1 MGIPPDQ
8 QILIFAGKQLEDGQ
22 ILSDYNIPPEIFVQ
36 TLTGKTITV
45 KAEASDSIDNVKAK
59 IQDKEGIP
67 PDQKRLIFSG
77 KQIKDDRPLSDSNIQ
92 KESTFHLVLDLKGG
106 MQIFVKTLTAKTITL
121 EVEASESIKK
131 ELIKRST
138 DEKSFCLKNCKE
150 SFKKNYFNVIYL
162 GAFGTPFV
170 GGLIATTDKSM
181 STLAA
186 GVVEGLLLAIVYN
199 WKEDFVKTIEEK
211 FMANCENKCDG
222 ENENLDQ
229 ENEEKLMK
237 VLNKTIGFAKAAE
250 EYKQFITDL
259 RSSEEKFH
267 LKDAPKLVKY
277 EKIITRIAFLTQMF
291 EQSHQA
297 KSEEE
302 RKMLR
307 DMYLEEARDSDDNDN
322 GLIHSFYMLNQL
334 VTGQTVL
341 GDMFGDF
348 YGAGEQKSVLA
359 LDTSLCN
366 PESFKKLSRLVSSV
380 IIQLKDVFPDQAD
393 FLDDF
398 IAKSILDC
406 DKSIRSVCRPIR

>member
-186 GVVEGLLLAIVYN
+186 GVAEGLLLAIVYN

-250 EYKQFITDL
+250 EYKKFITDL

-302 RKMLR
+302 RKML
-307 DMYLEEARDSDDNDN
+307 LEMPRMIIHIPQ
-322 GLIHSFYMLNQL
+322 GLVVSFMMLNQMITAPVRHFWPRCLL
-334 VTGQTVL
+334 VYWVHL
-341 GDMFGDF
+341 
-348 YGAGEQKSVLA
+348 
-359 LDTSLCN
+359 N
-366 PESFKKLSRLVSSV
+366 NVS
-380 IIQLKDVFPDQAD
+380 
-393 FLDDF
+393 
-398 IAKSILDC
+398 IAFEEN
-406 DKSIRSVCRPIR
+406 V